1 MSESNCLDMTVTQE
15 DFQAKWDTKEKK
27 VMLRGTVPPDI
38 AKSVEKMAIDEF
50 GLDQAARGK
59 TLTKLIMI
67 ALDCLE
73 KKESNK

>member
-1 MSESNCLDMTVTQE
+1 MTVTQE
-15 DFQAKWDTKEKK
+15 NFLTKWNTKEKK

-38 AKSVEKMAIDEF
+38 AKFVEKMAIEEF

-67 ALDCLE
+67 AQDCIEKE
-73 KKESNK
+73 KK